1 MMKRAILLAVISL
14 ALNLAAIAG
23 FAQVNAA
30 PSGKAEAYQEI
41 VASFKRL
48 HEKAAIPKT
57 HHALQINFKTADYF
71 SILKNIS
78 LEETWQLGFIYCR
91 DENGASPILTAYR
104 SEEEYKTLGAKITK
118 GYRSSKIYGNEEYW
132 PHVKLNGTEDGYFEY
147 VVLSILGSQFSLD
160 SRANYNDIEIVCT
173 KPAIQEIVKVTKPD
187 ERLIREAQLVDPT
200 PSVTIDAK
208 QAIVRIVIFT
218 KWGGFIERKYHI
230 SPQFPYKIKKI
241 KAKALAKFK
250 CGVVL

>member
-1 MMKRAILLAVISL
+1 MMKHAILFTVISL
-14 ALNLAAIAG
+14 ALTLMVIAG
-23 FAQVNAA
+23 YAQENAV
-30 PSGKAEAYQEI
+30 PSDKSEAYQGI
-41 VASFKRL
+41 VASFKQL
-48 HEKAAIPKT
+48 HEKAAIPKSR
-57 HHALQINFKTADYF
+57 HPLQINFKTADYF

-78 LEETWQLGFIYCR
+78 LEEAWQLGFMYCR
-91 DENGASPILTAYR
+91 DKDGAAPILIAYG

-118 GYRSSKIYGNEEYW
+118 GYRSAKIYGNEEYW
-132 PHVKLNGTEDGYFEY
+132 QHVKLNGTEDGYFEY

-173 KPAIQEIVKVTKPD
+173 KPAIQAIVKVTKPD
-187 ERLIREAQLVDPT
+187 ERFIKQAQFVDPT

-241 KAKALAKFK
+241 KAKALARFN

>member
-1 MMKRAILLAVISL
+1 MIKRAILFTVISL
-14 ALNLAAIAG
+14 ALILAATAG
-23 FAQVNAA
+23 YAQENVA
-30 PSGKAEAYQEI
+30 PLDKSEAYQEI

-48 HEKAAIPKT
+48 HEKAAVPKSR
-57 HHALQINFKTADYF
+57 HPLQINFKTDDYF

-78 LEETWQLGFIYCR
+78 LEETWKLGFIYCR
-91 DENGASPILTAYR
+91 DNDGAAPILIAYQ
-104 SEEEYKTLGAKITK
+104 SEAEYKTLGDKITR
-118 GYRSSKIYGNEEYW
+118 GYRSAKIYGNEEYW
-132 PHVKLNGTEDGYFEY
+132 PHIKLDGTDDGFFEY

-173 KPAIQEIVKVTKPD
+173 KQAIREIVKITRPD
-187 ERLIREAQLVDPT
+187 EQFIKQAQFVDPT
-200 PSVTIDAK
+200 PSVTFDKK

-218 KWGGFIERKYHI
+218 KWGGFIEKRYHI
-230 SPQFPYKIKKI
+230 GLQFPHKINKI